1 MISRRGA
8 GIAENFIVYF
18 VLIPNAFTY
27 FAPWRELIV
36 FLLSPR
42 RQGRQELLCLF
53 YSYDKYLCDL
63 CVSARLYLFFLA
75 ETQRKPMCVF
85 FLTPNT
91 FAYFA
96 PWREFICFFLSQ
108 RRCARRELRRLIYP
122 YPKHLC
128 VLRALVRVNCFS
140 LSQRRQELQ
149 CLFCSYPK

>member
-1 MISRRGA
+1 MISRRDA
-8 GIAENFIVYF
+8 GVAENFIAYF
-18 VLIPNAFTY
+18 VLIPNAFAY

-75 ETQRKPMCVF
+75 EAQRKPMCVLF
-85 FLTPNT
+85 
-91 FAYFA
+91 
-96 PWREFICFFLSQ
+96 
-108 RRCARRELRRLIYP
+108 P

-128 VLRALVRVNCFS
+128 VLCALARVYLLFS
-140 LSQRRQELQ
+140 LAEALSPQRTWTFNLSLPQTPLRTSRLGE
-149 CLFCSYPK
+149 S